1 MKFLFDFF
9 PILLFFIVYQWVDLY
24 AATAVAMVA
33 SAVQVV
39 FYWLKHKRVEP
50 MHILTLVLIM
60 VLGSATLLLQN
71 EWFIKWK
78 PTAINWLF
86 AIILLSSHYWS
97 ATPLLQRML
106 TKQVSL
112 PDFVWLRLSY
122 SWITF
127 FTLMG
132 SLNLLVAYSFST
144 DVWVL
149 FKLFGMLGFTLLFV
163 VIQAIFLA
171 KHIDSTPQTS
181 DDN

>member
-9 PILLFFIVYQWVDLY
+9 PILLFFIAYKWLGLY
-24 AATAVAMVA
+24 PATAVAMAA
-33 SAVQVV
+33 SAVQVAV
-39 FYWLKHKRVEP
+39 YWLKHKRVES
-50 MHILTLVLIM
+50 MHLLTLALIV
-60 VLGSATLLLQN
+60 VLGGATLLLQN

-86 AIILLSSHYWS
+86 AIVLLGSHYWS
-97 ATPLLQRML
+97 DTPLLQRML

-112 PDFVWLRLSY
+112 PDFVWSRLSY

-132 SLNLLVAYSFST
+132 GLNLLVAYSFST
-144 DVWVL
+144 NIWVN

-171 KHIDSTPQTS
+171 RHIDSTPQPS